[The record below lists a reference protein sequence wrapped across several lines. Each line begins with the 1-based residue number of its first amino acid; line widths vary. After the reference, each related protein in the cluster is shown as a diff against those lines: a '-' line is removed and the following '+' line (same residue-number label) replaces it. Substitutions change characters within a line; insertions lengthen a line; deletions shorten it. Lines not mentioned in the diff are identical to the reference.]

1 MARYETR
8 VADVLED
15 KTLIEKQVVKSQRI
29 PKEMP
34 EGLSSGRK

>member
-1 MARYETR
+1 MARYEPR

-15 KTLIEKQVVKSQRI
+15 KTLIDKQVVQPQRI
-29 PKEMP
+29 PEEMP